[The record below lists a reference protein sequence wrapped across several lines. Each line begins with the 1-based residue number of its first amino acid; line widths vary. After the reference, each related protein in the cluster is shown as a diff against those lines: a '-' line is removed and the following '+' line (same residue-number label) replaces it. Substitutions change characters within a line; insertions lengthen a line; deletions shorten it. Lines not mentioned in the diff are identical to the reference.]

1 MDESIIKSTSGQVH
15 YWVHKWMSSSHRD
28 ALKLSSSQVDEF
40 IIKSTRGRI
49 YYLVHKWIS
58 SLLGPQVD
66 ELIIRSLN
74 RASSLSLQV
83 DKSIIGSISGQV
95 RK

>member
-1 MDESIIKSTSGQVH
+1 MDESITKSTSGQVH
-15 YWVHKWMSSSHRD
+15 YWVHKWTSSFYRD
-28 ALKLSSSQVDEF
+28 ALKLLSPQVDKF

-66 ELIIRSLN
+66 ELIIRSSN
-74 RASSLSLQV
+74 RTSSLSLQV

-95 RK
+95 HK